1 MFAHLAQLGVVEGR
15 VKREAAFPD
24 LAVRCDDNDEDSAG
38 GQSDDLEVLEDAH
51 ARARILHE
59 GDLVCHLGEE
69 TNGALHDV
77 VDIDGLGQEGLEG
90 VALGPAHRLEFG
102 ESIDE
107 HAVAAVGR
115 HAPGRGVGLIDEAGF
130 LQHRHVV
137 ADGCG

>member
-1 MFAHLAQLGVVEGR
+1 M
-15 VKREAAFPD
+15 
-24 LAVRCDDNDEDSAG
+24 
-38 GQSDDLEVLEDAH
+38 LENAH
-51 ARARILHE
+51 ARPRVLHE
-59 GDLVCHLGEE
+59 GDLVRHLGEE

-90 VALGPAHRLEFG
+90 VAFRPAHWLEFG

-115 HAPGRGVGLIDEAGF
+115 HTPRRGVGLIDEAGF

-137 ADGCG
+137 ADGRG